1 MARLKGDLH
10 LYTVHVRTL
19 MFIFGYVL
27 LVVEPGFESL
37 GMCASAMFLNYF
49 VLYRVVGFV
58 KLLFYFLYK
67 TITLLWFSFQLL
79 DT

>member
-37 GMCASAMFLNYF
+37 GMCASAMFLNP
-49 VLYRVVGFV
+49 V
-58 KLLFYFLYK
+58 LFY
-67 TITLLWFSFQLL
+67 TE
-79 DT
+79 